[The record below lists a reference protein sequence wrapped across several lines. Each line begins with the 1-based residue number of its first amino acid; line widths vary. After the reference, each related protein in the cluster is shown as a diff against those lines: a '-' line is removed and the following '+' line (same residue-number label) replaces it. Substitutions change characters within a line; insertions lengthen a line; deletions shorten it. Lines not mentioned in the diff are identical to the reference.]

1 MPNMPSVP
9 LLPSVPSVPSMPPA
23 SRDLRLFGLDLRA
36 CWATIARPWQGVSEW
51 PLVARLA
58 PAQSVQVVRAG
69 APDAYWRGARAQLA
83 QPPAAAA
90 DTVAVALPD
99 AIVLRRELV
108 LPAAA
113 SSELV
118 PALALQVQGL
128 NPFEPADLAWGWRR
142 SFGAD
147 GTVRAD
153 IALAS
158 RRQVMAH
165 LETLRA
171 STGQGAGP
179 EVWVCPDAGAPI
191 VLPGFGEGRRE
202 RAEQRLRR
210 LCGVL
215 LALALLLAA
224 LIALTPSLQLWL
236 RAADASRQH
245 AELARQARPVLAQR
259 ESLVQANEAMGK
271 LSSILQQ
278 RIDPLRVL
286 EVLTRELP
294 DGSALQ
300 SLRMQGDTVTISG
313 VANDA
318 ASLMQ
323 RLGQMPGLRDV
334 RAPAPATRH
343 AGAAFETFTIAFQ
356 LDPGKFAA
364 GGADVR
370 AAQGQPDNSDGSNA
384 AVGSVPPS
392 PAAASA
398 PGERRAQR

>member
-1 MPNMPSVP
+1 MPN
-9 LLPSVPSVPSMPPA
+9 VPSVPPV
-23 SRDLRLFGLDLRA
+23 SRDLRAFGIDLRA
-36 CWATIARPWQGVSEW
+36 WWGAILRPWQGVSEW
-51 PLVARLA
+51 PVVARLA
-58 PAQSVQVVRAG
+58 PARSVQVVRAG
-69 APDAYWRGARAQLA
+69 ALDAHWRGARAQVA
-83 QPPAAAA
+83 HPPATAP

-99 AIVLRRELV
+99 AMVLHREVV

-118 PALALQVQGL
+118 SALALLVQGL

-142 SFGAD
+142 RFGAD

-158 RRQVMAH
+158 RKQVAAH
-165 LETLRA
+165 LESLRA
-171 STGQGAGP
+171 RTGQGALP
-179 EVWVCPDAGAPI
+179 EVWVCPDAGPPI

-210 LCGVL
+210 LFGAL

-224 LIALTPSLQLWL
+224 LIALTPSLQLWF

-245 AELARQARPVLAQR
+245 SELARQARPVLAQR
-259 ESLVQANEAMGK
+259 ESLVQANEALGN
-271 LSSILQQ
+271 LSKVLQQ

-286 EVLTRELP
+286 EVLTRALP

-300 SLRMQGDTVTISG
+300 NFRLQGETVTISG
-313 VANDA
+313 VTHDA

-334 RAPAPATRH
+334 RAPAPATRQ
-343 AGAAFETFTIAFQ
+343 AGAAFESFTIAFQ
-356 LDPGKFAA
+356 LDPGKFAV

-370 AAQGQPDNSDGSNA
+370 PAQRQPDRSDGSDGA
-384 AVGSVPPS
+384 PGPLTPA

-398 PGERRAQR
+398 PSDRRAVQ